1 MGQAVEGGDAK
12 GGVGIF
18 GQLQAF
24 GQVTAVRVAP
34 AFDFGEAGDEIGS
47 TEGRQGVDAVA
58 LRLDTEAAGP
68 VPGRRNAFAGDPPW

>member
-1 MGQAVEGGDAK
+1 MQRVASVILDRCQG
-12 GGVGIF
+12 
-18 GQLQAF
+18 F

-34 AFDFGEAGDEIGS
+34 AFDFGEAGDEVGS

-68 VPGRRNAFAGDPPW
+68 VPGRRDAFAGDPPW